1 VARAIPT
8 PAAMLVDGSWTDG
21 VVPLNGAPRG
31 VNRDGDDGLFR
42 EEGGMKMGGGGG
54 GGGWEEKP
62 KSRRCLRVK
71 ALLQNPSWFFEA
83 SGRYRKPWMAMM
95 VNAAEVR

>member
-1 VARAIPT
+1 
-8 PAAMLVDGSWTDG
+8 M
-21 VVPLNGAPRG
+21 
-31 VNRDGDDGLFR
+31 NRDGDDGLFR
-42 EEGGMKMGGGGG
+42 EEGGMKMGGGG

-83 SGRYRKPWMAMM
+83 SGR
-95 VNAAEVR
+95 